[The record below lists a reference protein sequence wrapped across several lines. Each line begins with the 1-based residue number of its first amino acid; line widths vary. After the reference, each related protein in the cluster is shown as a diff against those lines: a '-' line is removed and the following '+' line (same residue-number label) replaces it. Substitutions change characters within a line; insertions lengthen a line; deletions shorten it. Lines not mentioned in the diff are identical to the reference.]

1 MLSLIGTE
9 VRWEACK
16 SSMFH
21 SDLLERPSFLSR
33 LFIAAFAHWRM
44 VCHWSTP
51 TNCLILLS
59 QACMLKQML
68 IITRASQVVPLSRH
82 PTWFMRI
89 VENHHSK
96 SHIEQ
101 LVLETNPQCRLNRL
115 QRLRKIY
122 TNPIVRLSAAN
133 RQRIKVIDAQIEELE
148 FLMTNDE
155 GKPFARYRTDADE
168 DPSPPSTQLS
178 GSLEEQRPIPM
189 IAQLADQQAS
199 ESSDP
204 GSGIRRIPYN
214 RPMKRY
220 LQESPRLPPRHAT
233 SSSHIRT
240 GSIRLPS
247 VTAEGQDWAEP
258 RNHPR
263 PSNNLSRVS
272 EEGTSTAR
280 VRTSRH
286 KTPGHNHSMPPLSV
300 GPAVVLERDPYDKSL
315 LVPTESARKSTSR
328 SKTSKDPSRRSKT
341 TGRVSHNTASSY
353 SEQIDVRPES
363 RDPNMVYAS
372 GQGRMW

>member
-1 MLSLIGTE
+1 MRSKSLLSTTVKLT
-9 VRWEACK
+9 AC
-16 SSMFH
+16 
-21 SDLLERPSFLSR
+21 
-33 LFIAAFAHWRM
+33 W
-44 VCHWSTP
+44 P
-51 TNCLILLS
+51 TSIYCLILFF
-59 QACMLKQML
+59 L
-68 IITRASQVVPLSRH
+68 ICRSEQILITVRATQVVPLSRH

-89 VENHHSK
+89 VENQHSK
-96 SHIEQ
+96 SPIEQ

-115 QRLRKIY
+115 RRLRKIY
-122 TNPIVRLSAAN
+122 TNPIVRVSAAN
-133 RQRIKVIDAQIEELE
+133 RQRMKVIDAQIEELE
-148 FLMTNDE
+148 FLMTNDD

-204 GSGIRRIPYN
+204 GSGIRMIPYN
-214 RPMKRY
+214 RPIKRY

-247 VTAEGQDWAEP
+247 VTTEGQDWAEP

-263 PSNNLSRVS
+263 PSKNLSRVS
-272 EEGTSTAR
+272 EETSTAR
-280 VRTSRH
+280 VRTSRYR
-286 KTPGHNHSMPPLSV
+286 TSGHNHSVPPPSV
-300 GPAVVLERDPYDKSL
+300 GPAVVLERDPYNKSL
-315 LVPTESARKSTSR
+315 LVPTESARKSTSHP
-328 SKTSKDPSRRSKT
+328 KTSKDPSRRSKT
-341 TGRVSHNTASSY
+341 TGRVSHQKATSY

-363 RDPNMVYAS
+363 RDPNMVFAT
-372 GQGRMW
+372 GQGRMF